1 MLLPIL
7 YIGLSQSLFAAFVL
21 FTKKR
26 KKTADNILVLWLLV
40 IALKFI
46 ILLIGEAHK
55 EFFDTEFSQG
65 YIPLTFGPFLY
76 LYTRQ
81 LTNPEAK
88 LRWAD
93 WLHAVPFILMTA
105 FYFGFFKDYIE
116 FNDTKYLDND
126 AFLGVRLIYAVVF
139 VVSIF
144 SYVFLT
150 YRMLVS
156 FRKSVS
162 NEFSFQTDKNRLK
175 WLSYISILIS
185 ATFFVYFI
193 IGVINALN
201 KTQIFDAAY
210 ITNIGLTILAFSV
223 SYFGIKQ
230 PTLFREVK
238 VLHPNP
244 EGTQIHDAPLDAAS
258 AAVSANETMEEK
270 YHRSGLKPEE
280 AEKILQK
287 LLEYMENEKPYL
299 NDELTIQEL
308 AAKLNV
314 SKHHLTQIL
323 NINLGRNFFT
333 FINEY
338 RIEAV
343 KKRLVDPNYDHLTI
357 LGIAYD
363 CGFNSKSSFNG
374 LFKQYTGVTPSEY
387 RKANS

>member
-26 KKTADNILVLWLLV
+26 KKTADNILVLWLLI

-88 LRWAD
+88 LRLAD
-93 WLHAVPFILMTA
+93 WLHAIPFVLMTA

-150 YRMLVS
+150 YRMLIS
-156 FRKSVS
+156 FRKSMS

-175 WLSYISILIS
+175 WLSYVSILIS
-185 ATFFVYFI
+185 ATFFIYFI

-210 ITNIGLTILAFSV
+210 ITNVGLTILAFSV

-238 VLHPNP
+238 VLSQETYNTDGKAESSPKA
-244 EGTQIHDAPLDAAS
+244 ESGQT
-258 AAVSANETMEEK
+258 ANETIEEK
-270 YHRSGLKPEE
+270 YLRSGLKQEE

-287 LLEYMENEKPYL
+287 LLEYMETEKPYL

>member
-21 FTKKR
+21 FTKKHR
-26 KKTADNILVLWLLV
+26 KTADNILVLWLLV
-40 IALKFI
+40 IALKFV

-150 YRMLVS
+150 YRMLMS
-156 FRKSVS
+156 FRKSMS

-201 KTQIFDAAY
+201 KTQIFDASY
-210 ITNIGLTILAFSV
+210 ITNVGLTILAFSV

-238 VLHPNP
+238 VLHHSP
-244 EGTQIHDAPLDAAS
+244 ESAQTHDAQSDVTS
-258 AAVSANETMEEK
+258 APATANETIEEK
-270 YHRSGLKPEE
+270 YHRSGLKPDE

-308 AAKLNV
+308 SAKLNV
-314 SKHHLTQIL
+314 SKHHLTQVL
-323 NINLGRNFFT
+323 NINLGKNFFT